1 MFSQCTRLQSV
12 RTFSFQDEFPQYA
25 KFHSLDYP
33 KFFPRF
39 QQKAQE
45 LTILF
50 SASLLNWFHI
60 NLKAELSSK
69 FLNHCLRET
78 QSHPALDWDSL
89 FHYKETRL
97 CTKNYRIP
105 FSLISFYK
113 AEVFTTS
120 EATPSVLPTS
130 LRTHVHQGG
139 LFFFIYIHIFPGF
152 QNFLYTTLC
161 LPKTYTFC

>member
-33 KFFPRF
+33 KFSPRF
-39 QQKAQE
+39 QQNAQE

-89 FHYKETRL
+89 FHYKETCL
-97 CTKNYRIP
+97 SAQRIIE
-105 FSLISFYK
+105 FLSLLFPPIKLKY
-113 AEVFTTS
+113 
-120 EATPSVLPTS
+120 S
-130 LRTHVHQGG
+130 LHLKPHHQSCLHYLG
-139 LFFFIYIHIFPGF
+139 LMYIKGAFFFYIYTYSLVFKIF
-152 QNFLYTTLC
+152 C
-161 LPKTYTFC
+161 IPKTYTFC